1 VVSSNN
7 VLVVGAGVIGLS
19 TAVCLA
25 EAGLP
30 VRVLAGEPPA
40 ASTSAVAGAIIA
52 GPVTIEPVGAAVG
65 WNRISVAEFTE
76 LAGQPDTGVRL
87 ARGRMVLS
95 AGEQIPGWARALAGF
110 APCTPDEHAGYPVAF
125 WLDSPIVDMP
135 RYLNYLAGRLAAAGG
150 ELEIRPVG
158 SLGELAGQAPV
169 LVNCTGLGAR
179 GLVGDEQV
187 KPVRGQHVIVR
198 NPGLTEFFYE
208 QGPGPMITNY
218 LPHGERLVLGGTI
231 HRGDG
236 NLAPDPEQAE
246 EILRR
251 CATVEPRL
259 AGVEVLDVQVG
270 LRPGRPAIRLE
281 EERLGGLRVIHNYGH
296 GGVGVG
302 MSWGCA
308 HAVADLVVGA
318 AVSEPV

>member
-1 VVSSNN
+1 VVANN

-19 TAVCLA
+19 SAVCLA

-30 VRVLAGEPPA
+30 VRVRAGEPPGA
-40 ASTSAVAGAIIA
+40 TTSAVAGAIIA
-52 GPVTIEPVGAAVG
+52 GPVTIEPVASAVR
-65 WNRISVAEFTE
+65 WNRVTLAEFAA
-76 LAGQPDTGVRL
+76 LAERPDTGVRM

-95 AGEQIPGWARALAGF
+95 EGDGIPDWARSLAGF
-110 APCTPDEHAGYPVAF
+110 SPCTPDEHAGYPVAF

-135 RYLNYLAGRLAAAGG
+135 RYLDYLARRLTEAGG
-150 ELEIRPVG
+150 DIEIRPVAT
-158 SLGELAGQAPV
+158 LAQLADEASV
-169 LVNCTGLGAR
+169 VVNCTGLGAQR
-179 GLVGDEQV
+179 LVGDEQV

-218 LPHGERLVLGGTI
+218 LPHGDRLVLGGTI
-231 HRGDG
+231 NRGDAS
-236 NLAPDPEQAE
+236 LAPDAGQRE

-251 CATVEPRL
+251 CAAVEPRL
-259 AGVEVLDVQVG
+259 ADVEVVGVEVG
-270 LRPGRPAIRLE
+270 LRPGRPRIRLAE
-281 EERLGGLRVIHNYGH
+281 EHLDDLTVIHNYGH

-308 HAVADLVVGA
+308 RAVRELVVGA
-318 AVSEPV
+318 AVSEHA

>member
-1 VVSSNN
+1 MDNSND
-7 VLVVGAGVIGLS
+7 VLVIGAGVIGLS
-19 TAVCLA
+19 TAVRLA
-25 EAGLP
+25 EAGVS
-30 VRVLAGEPPA
+30 VRVRADEPPA
-40 ASTSAVAGAIIA
+40 GSTSAVAGAIIA
-52 GPVTIEPVGAAVG
+52 GPVTSEPVESAVR
-65 WNRISVAEFTE
+65 WNQLSVAEFTE
-76 LAGQPDTGVRL
+76 LAGRPGTGVRL

-95 AGEQIPGWARALAGF
+95 DGDGIPGWARALAGF
-110 APCTPDEHAGYPVAF
+110 APCTPDEQAGYPVAF

-135 RYLNYLAGRLAAAGG
+135 RYLDYLAGRLAAAGG

-158 SLGELAGQAPV
+158 TLAELAGQASV

-179 GLVGDEQV
+179 RLVGDEQV

-208 QGPGPMITNY
+208 QGSGPMITNY

-231 HRGDG
+231 HRGNAD
-236 NLAPDPEQAE
+236 LTPDADQAE

-251 CATVEPRL
+251 CAEVEPRL
-259 AGVEVLDVQVG
+259 AGVEVVGVEVG
-270 LRPGRPAIRLE
+270 LRPGRPRIRLE
-281 EERLGGLRVIHNYGH
+281 EERLDGLRVIHNYGH

-308 HAVADLVVGA
+308 SAVADLVVGA
-318 AVSEPV
+318 AVA